1 MCRDLKLL
9 KDVSDVYYF
18 SDFFSVICSREEVIF
33 GLSNHCCVSDAN
45 SQISCTKKRCTK
57 DDDEEQGMA
66 RHEFLESVLLLSAFE
81 ADLEANKAFDRNA
94 LMFPDKKILKRFF
107 EENFAISAKQLE
119 SRSFL
124 EDALYTPD
132 MDHFV
137 RSNLCVL
144 QCLFSSNATQVEY
157 ENRTNKRMSLPDFIG
172 LVTRLVRSPND
183 AVGKMAAIA
192 FCKSKMLE
200 EDEMATTNHTTLNFI
215 DFVDALGRLS
225 LYLDLDVSEDDMT
238 IAAFSSASVGN
249 MEYLL
254 QLDIQPSVISLL
266 KGYRALLSFVSVRQ
280 NAEDT
285 S

>member
-1 MCRDLKLL
+1 
-9 KDVSDVYYF
+9 
-18 SDFFSVICSREEVIF
+18 
-33 GLSNHCCVSDAN
+33 
-45 SQISCTKKRCTK
+45 
-57 DDDEEQGMA
+57 MA
-66 RHEFLESVLLLSAFE
+66 RHEFLESVLLLSSFE
-81 ADLEANKAFDRNA
+81 ADLEANKTFDRNA
-94 LMFPDKKILKRFF
+94 LMFPDKNILKRFF

-119 SRSFL
+119 SRAFL

-144 QCLFSSNATQVEY
+144 QCLFSSNATHVEY
-157 ENRTNKRMSLPDFIG
+157 ENRKNKRMSLPDFIG
-172 LVTRLVRSPND
+172 LVTRLVRCPCACHWFGDTHD

-215 DFVDALGRLS
+215 DFIDALGRVS

-238 IAAFSSASVGN
+238 SAAFSSASVGN

-254 QLDIQPSVISLL
+254 QLDIQPSVTSLL
-266 KGYRALLSFVSVRQ
+266 KGYRALLSFVSV
-280 NAEDT
+280 N
-285 S
+285 